1 MRSSK
6 SSNPSRVTIRDIA
19 KEAGV
24 SAASVSH
31 AFRGNHHVS
40 AQTRKHIL
48 EVAERMGYSPHPMV
62 SALMAEIR
70 RNKAVREETV
80 LAMADFFTGN
90 SRLRKTSRN
99 LIYEGAARRAKE
111 LGYRLDLF
119 EPLHEGWSL
128 DRFAKILRTR
138 GINGIIVPPLPGQ
151 PDLPSGFP
159 WEEFSVVTAGFV
171 CRSHAFNSVR
181 PDQLGGMELALSEVT
196 KRGYHRVGLYISS
209 ELDRRV
215 RHAWSGLY
223 YWHCSNLE
231 HSPPGKLLQ
240 FYEEPSKEE
249 FAAWLLE
256 NRPEVVISDFGGVA
270 WEVIQD
276 LRKKQKV
283 DYVHLICNETNPPY
297 SGINQN
303 YALEGAS
310 AVELLSTQLYRN
322 ERGAPALRMNVQIS
336 PTWVEGGGLSRRGGS
351 RKRV

>member
-1 MRSSK
+1 MSDARK
-6 SSNPSRVTIRDIA
+6 GSRVTIRDIA

-40 AQTRKHIL
+40 AETRRHIL
-48 EVAERMGYSPHPMV
+48 EVADRMGYSPHPMV

-80 LAMADFFTGN
+80 LAMADFFTG
-90 SRLRKTSRN
+90 SARLRKTSRN

-119 EPLHEGWSL
+119 EPVQEGWSM
-128 DRFAKILRTR
+128 DRFSKILRAR
-138 GINGIIVPPLPGQ
+138 GINGMIVPPLPGQ
-151 PDLPSGFP
+151 PDLPEDFP
-159 WEEFSVVTAGFV
+159 WEDFSVVTAGFV

-181 PDQLGGMELALSEVT
+181 PDQLGGMELALSEVS
-196 KRGYHRVGLYISS
+196 KRGFHRVGLYISS

-231 HSPPGKLLQ
+231 HTPPGELLH
-240 FYEEPSKEE
+240 FYEEPSREE
-249 FAAWLLE
+249 FTRWLLATE
-256 NRPEVVISDFGGVA
+256 PEVVISDFGGVA
-270 WEVIQD
+270 WELIQAHQ
-276 LRKKQKV
+276 RSPAIEF
-283 DYVHLICNETNPPY
+283 VHLICNQEDPPY

-336 PTWVEGGGLSRRGGS
+336 PTWVEGSGLSCKNR
-351 RKRV
+351 